1 MEPAGAGIAF
11 PQGLRYDAAM
21 TVSHLRPGRWRHL
34 ACAAAAAVLWFG
46 AAWAE
51 TPSKAPVALLPYSGV
66 INPVATEYFAEGLEK
81 ALSDGAQAL
90 VLQLDTP
97 GGLDTSMRLIVKS
110 ILSSPIPVVVYVAP
124 EGSRAASAGVFI
136 TLAAHIAAMAPGTNI
151 GAAHPVAL
159 GGGKMDKTMLE
170 KVENDAAAYIRS
182 LAERRGRNADWAE
195 EAVRKSVSIE
205 ASEAVEKGVVDVM
218 APSLAALLVWIDG
231 REVEAAGRT
240 VTLAT
245 KGAPLKTIT
254 MTAKQRFLSVLSH
267 PTVVYLL
274 MLLGFY
280 GLFFELSSPGA
291 IFPGVIGGIAII
303 LAAYA
308 LQLLPVNWA
317 GLALMAL
324 ALVLFLLE
332 IKVPSH
338 GALTLGGIV
347 AFVLGSLM
355 LFDSP
360 VPVFRLSLTIIIP
373 AALATAG
380 FFFFLVGKGVRAHT
394 AKVTTGREGLLGAGG
409 TVREWAD
416 GRGTVLVRGEI
427 WKAESPTALEPG
439 QEVTVTGMDGLKLT
453 VAPAEGEPS

>member
-1 MEPAGAGIAF
+1 
-11 PQGLRYDAAM
+11 M
-21 TVSHLRPGRWRHL
+21 TVSVLRTGCWRHL
-34 ACAAAAAVLWFG
+34 LCAAAAAVLWPH
-46 AAWAE
+46 AAWAA
-51 TPSKAPVALLPYSGV
+51 TPTPAPVALLPYSGV
-66 INPVATEYFAEGLEK
+66 INPVASEYLAKGLEQARTK
-81 ALSDGAQAL
+81 GAQAL

-97 GGLDTSMRLIVKS
+97 GGLDTSMRLMVKA

-136 TLAAHIAAMAPGTNI
+136 TLAAHVAAMAPGTNI

-159 GGGKMDKTMLE
+159 GGGKMGKTMLE

-182 LAERRGRNADWAE
+182 LADRRGRNADWAE
-195 EAVRKSVSIE
+195 EAVRKSVSIG
-205 ASEAVEKGVVDVM
+205 ASEAVEKRVVDLM
-218 APSLAALLVWIDG
+218 APSLNALLKAIDG
-231 REVEAAGRT
+231 RSFEVAGRT

-245 KGAPLKTIT
+245 NGAPVETIT

-280 GLFFELSSPGA
+280 GLFFELSTPGA
-291 IFPGVIGGIAII
+291 ILPGVIGGIAII

-308 LQLLPVNWA
+308 LQLLPINWA

-338 GALTLGGIV
+338 GALSLGGIV

-355 LFDSP
+355 LFESP
-360 VPVFRLSLTIIIP
+360 APIYRVSLTIIIP

-380 FFFFLVGKGVRAHT
+380 FFFFLVGKGARAH
-394 AKVTTGREGLLGAGG
+394 ALKVTTGREGLLGAGG

-416 GRGTVLVRGEI
+416 GRGTVLVHGEI

-439 QEVTVTGMDGLKLT
+439 QAVRVTGMDGLKLT
-453 VAPAEGEPS
+453 VTPAEGEPS

>member
-1 MEPAGAGIAF
+1 
-11 PQGLRYDAAM
+11 
-21 TVSHLRPGRWRHL
+21 
-34 ACAAAAAVLWFG
+34 
-46 AAWAE
+46 
-51 TPSKAPVALLPYSGV
+51 VALLPYSGV
-66 INPVATEYFAEGLEK
+66 INPVASEYLAKGLEQARTK
-81 ALSDGAQAL
+81 GAQAL

-97 GGLDTSMRLIVKS
+97 GGLDTSMRLMVKA

-136 TLAAHIAAMAPGTNI
+136 TLAAHVAAMAPGTNI

-159 GGGKMDKTMLE
+159 GGGKMGKTMLE

-195 EAVRKSVSIE
+195 EAVRKSVSIQ
-205 ASEAVEKGVVDVM
+205 ASEAVEKRVVDLM
-218 APSLAALLVWIDG
+218 AASLEELLSAIDG
-231 REVEAAGRT
+231 RELQAAGRT

-245 KGAPLKTIT
+245 NGAPVETIS

-280 GLFFELSSPGA
+280 GLFFELSTPGA
-291 IFPGVIGGIAII
+291 ILPGVIGGIAII

-308 LQLLPVNWA
+308 LQLMPVNWA

-324 ALVLFLLE
+324 ALILFLLE

-355 LFDSP
+355 LFESP
-360 VPVFRLSLTIIIP
+360 APFFRVSLTIIIP

-380 FFFFLVGKGVRAHT
+380 FFFFLVGKGVRVHAL
-394 AKVTTGREGLLGAGG
+394 KVTTGREGLLGAGG

-416 GRGTVLVRGEI
+416 GRGTVVVHGEI

-439 QEVTVTGMDGLKLT
+439 QAVRVTGMDGLKLT